1 MTVKIQEIKEVKI
14 NMTAKKSRPINR
26 INKQKEIEQKKR
38 KRKKKALVIFLIL
51 IVLIA
56 LSGYLFISPTFKIQT
71 ITVTGNKQLTKEK
84 VLELANI
91 KTGDNIFLKSKE
103 VIRVRLKQNGVVEE
117 AKINKLYPSRV
128 EIEIT
133 ERSKRFQIK
142 TQSENYIYIDEQGYI
157 LECTSEKLKL
167 PVITGMEITENEA
180 NNSKRLNDKNLDI
193 MENILQ
199 IYQECK
205 KIKIDEK
212 ITEIQVNDEYVL
224 KLEQDG
230 IAINLGNATN
240 LKDRMYFVK
249 KLLEE
254 EKENKGTIYV
264 NGNLNEGFSPYFS
277 AIQ

>member
-1 MTVKIQEIKEVKI
+1 
-14 NMTAKKSRPINR
+14 MTAKKSRPINR

-56 LSGYLFISPTFKIQT
+56 LSGYLFKSPTFKIQT

-180 NNSKRLNDKNLDI
+180 NK
-193 MENILQ
+193 
-199 IYQECK
+199 
-205 KIKIDEK
+205 
-212 ITEIQVNDEYVL
+212 
-224 KLEQDG
+224 
-230 IAINLGNATN
+230 
-240 LKDRMYFVK
+240 
-249 KLLEE
+249 
-254 EKENKGTIYV
+254 
-264 NGNLNEGFSPYFS
+264 
-277 AIQ
+277 

>member
-1 MTVKIQEIKEVKI
+1 
-14 NMTAKKSRPINR
+14 MTAKKSRPINR

-56 LSGYLFISPTFKIQT
+56 LSGYLFISPTLKIQT

-240 LKDRMYFVK
+240 LKDRMFFVK

>member
-1 MTVKIQEIKEVKI
+1 
-14 NMTAKKSRPINR
+14 MTAKKSRPINR

-193 MENILQ
+193 SGM
-199 IYQECK
+199 
-205 KIKIDEK
+205 
-212 ITEIQVNDEYVL
+212 
-224 KLEQDG
+224 
-230 IAINLGNATN
+230 
-240 LKDRMYFVK
+240 
-249 KLLEE
+249 
-254 EKENKGTIYV
+254 
-264 NGNLNEGFSPYFS
+264 
-277 AIQ
+277 

>member
-1 MTVKIQEIKEVKI
+1 
-14 NMTAKKSRPINR
+14 MTAKKSRPINR

-56 LSGYLFISPTFKIQT
+56 LSGYLFKSPTFKIQT

-84 VLELANI
+84 VLEL
-91 KTGDNIFLKSKE
+91 
-103 VIRVRLKQNGVVEE
+103 

>member
-1 MTVKIQEIKEVKI
+1 
-14 NMTAKKSRPINR
+14 MTAKKSRPINR

-56 LSGYLFISPTFKIQT
+56 LSGYLFKSPTFKIQT

-103 VIRVRLKQNGVVEE
+103 VIRVRLKQNGVIEE

-157 LECTSEKLKL
+157 LGCTSEKLEL

-205 KIKIDEK
+205 KIEINEK

-230 IAINLGNATN
+230 ISINLGNATN

-277 AIQ
+277 ATQQ